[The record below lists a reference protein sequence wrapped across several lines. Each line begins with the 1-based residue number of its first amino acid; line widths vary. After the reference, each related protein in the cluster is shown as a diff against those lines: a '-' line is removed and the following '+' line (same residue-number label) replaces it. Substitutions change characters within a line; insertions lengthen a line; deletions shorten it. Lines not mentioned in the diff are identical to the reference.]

1 MDFSKPIEVSVFSD
15 GELRNVAQM
24 DDLGAHALQ
33 DASHDVDGCVVAI
46 KQAGGGDK
54 ANLVLGTVAGQSL
67 EFSVQ
72 VGHGFDG
79 VNRKKLRNVKGYWR
93 VACEFKLT

>member
-1 MDFSKPIEVSVFSD
+1 
-15 GELRNVAQM
+15 
-24 DDLGAHALQ
+24 
-33 DASHDVDGCVVAI
+33 
-46 KQAGGGDK
+46 
-54 ANLVLGTVAGQSL
+54 VLGTVAGQSL
-67 EFSVQ
+67 EFSGQ